1 MLASKVDKKF
11 NLGIIHEEQII
22 NKLVKLFDN
31 TNDAP
36 KEAFIST
43 RIRIYQERNFN
54 FEVSTKI
61 FLYINDYPFGLIEKV
76 HFIDKKSNTWK
87 HYYTVRIRLIGIKY
101 AKSLEESLDFLNKK
115 YKIEINP
122 NFKDEF
128 ISYKLL
134 EELKND

>member
-1 MLASKVDKKF
+1 MI
-11 NLGIIHEEQII
+11 NLGIIHEKKII
-22 NKLVKLFDN
+22 NKLIKPFN
-31 TNDAP
+31 NANNAP

-43 RIRIYQERNFN
+43 RIRIYHERNFN

-61 FLYINDYPFGLIEKV
+61 FLYLNNYPYPFGLIEKI
-76 HFIDKKSNTWK
+76 HFIDKKSNIWK
-87 HYYTVRIRLIGIKY
+87 HYYTVRIRSVGIKY
-101 AKSLEESLDFLNKK
+101 TKSLEESLDFLNKE

-128 ISYKLL
+128 ISYELF